1 MEPDINTSTKEER
14 LAYINKT
21 FWCRSDCDSCGI
33 CQVFRGKEPLLVLRI
48 ILRESGPSGRFPRNT
63 GAEIM

>member
-33 CQVFRGKEPLLVLRI
+33 CQVFRGKEPLLVFADYIEGKRTF
-48 ILRESGPSGRFPRNT
+48 REISQEYRR
-63 GAEIM
+63 

>member
-21 FWCRSDCDSCGI
+21 FWCRGDCDSCGI
-33 CQVFRGKEPLLVLRI
+33 CQVFHGKEPLLVFADYIEGKRTF
-48 ILRESGPSGRFPRNT
+48 REISEEYRSGR
-63 GAEIM
+63 